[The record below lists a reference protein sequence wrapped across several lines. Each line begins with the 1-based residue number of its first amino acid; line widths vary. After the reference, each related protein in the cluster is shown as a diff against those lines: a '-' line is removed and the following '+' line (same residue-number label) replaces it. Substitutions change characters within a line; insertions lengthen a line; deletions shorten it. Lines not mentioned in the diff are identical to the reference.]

1 MNHLARLVF
10 WWLAVP
16 LLAITLLGAIS
27 YVHAPTSLPPAGA
40 ADSPS
45 LKDVLTSLR
54 SMFVPLA
61 GTTATPTVRADNTDP
76 VPILMYHFVRDNVN
90 QATDPLGYGLS
101 VPTREF
107 AQQMQYLADNGYTTV
122 TMDAVARGEYGAKS
136 VALTFDDGYK
146 DFITDAYPI
155 LEQHNFTAT
164 VFIIT
169 SRLNDTRHLSP
180 DDIVYLANRG
190 IAFGSHSVSH
200 LNLANQSATNLHTE
214 LADSQKTLVA
224 LLNKPITA
232 VSYPAGKYS
241 AAVVSEATKLG
252 YTSGVTVEEGRA
264 DPSKDM
270 MRLARIRMK
279 RSITPQGL
287 GQLMTQSPVIVGPT
301 DTNRAPSS

>member
-16 LLAITLLGAIS
+16 LLVITLLGAIS
-27 YVHAPTSLPPAGA
+27 YVHAPASLPPVG
-40 ADSPS
+40 DGTTS
-45 LKDVLTSLR
+45 LHDVISSLR
-54 SMFVPLA
+54 SMFVPLV
-61 GTTATPTVRADNTDP
+61 GSSTTPTTHANTEP

-90 QATDPLGYGLS
+90 QVTDPLGYNLS
-101 VPTREF
+101 VPTNEF
-107 AQQMQYLADNGYTTV
+107 AQQMKYLADNGYTPV
-122 TMDAVARGEYGAKS
+122 TMDAISRGDYTAKS

-155 LEQHNFTAT
+155 LEKYSFTAT

-169 SRLNDTRHLSP
+169 SRLNDKRHLSA

-200 LNLANQSATNLHTE
+200 LNLANQSSVNLRRE
-214 LADSQKTLVA
+214 LADSQKTLAA
-224 LLNKPITA
+224 LINKPITA
-232 VSYPAGKYS
+232 LSYPAGKYS
-241 AAVVSEATKLG
+241 AAVITEATTFG

-279 RSITPQGL
+279 RGITPKEL
-287 GQLMTQSPVIVGPT
+287 GQLLTTSPVIVGPT
-301 DTNRAPSS
+301 DTNRVPSS

>member
-27 YVHAPTSLPPAGA
+27 YVHAPASLPPVGEAE
-40 ADSPS
+40 SPS
-45 LKDVLTSLR
+45 LKDVLSSLR
-54 SMFVPLA
+54 SMFVPLV
-61 GTTATPTVRADNTDP
+61 GPSTTPTVQANNTDP

-90 QATDPLGYGLS
+90 QVADPLGYGLS
-101 VPTREF
+101 VPTKEF
-107 AQQMQYLADNGYTTV
+107 AQQMQYLADNGYATV

-155 LEQHNFTAT
+155 LERYNFTAT

-169 SRLNDTRHLSP
+169 SRLNDVRHLSS

-190 IAFGSHSVSH
+190 ISFGSHSVSH

-214 LADSQKTLVA
+214 LADSQKTLSA

-241 AAVVSEATKLG
+241 AAVVSEATKVG
-252 YTSGVTVEEGRA
+252 YASGVTVEEGRA
-264 DPSKDM
+264 DPSNDM

-279 RSITPQGL
+279 RGITPQEL
-287 GQLMTQSPVIVGPT
+287 GQLLTKSPVVVGPT